1 MTWLGC
7 RAADAYRRPPARRA
21 RPDTSRGKPDRPAVP
36 ACLHPAATIRSSPTG
51 PTRIDGGSGLSR
63 DVTRRVRSRAV
74 PDEVNGS
81 KFGPHLGLAD
91 DFGLHSGC
99 CARSAC
105 ASRGPGSAHPTK
117 RAPTRSCTG
126 TSSPRCRGVGLE
138 CSPPRPEAGR
148 RPGGRPPRDWCRRSA
163 RRATRGWAHRGRK
176 TTATPSPRRRSQV
189 RASG

>member
-117 RAPTRSCTG
+117 RADAIMYRHLLSEVPGRRAGVFTSTTRSR
-126 TSSPRCRGVGLE
+126 SSTWRPPASGLVSKE
-138 CSPPRPEAGR
+138 CSTSHARLGPPWTKDHRDAVAATAIAG
-148 RPGGRPPRDWCRRSA
+148 
-163 RRATRGWAHRGRK
+163 
-176 TTATPSPRRRSQV
+176 
-189 RASG
+189 